1 MVGSP
6 CSPRGFQESSPTP
19 QFKSINS
26 LVFSYLY
33 SPALTSIPD
42 YSLVKTDD
50 EVPVLWP
57 SDVKSQLIG
66 KDPDAEKD

>member
-1 MVGSP
+1 M
-6 CSPRGFQESSPTP
+6 SSLTP

-26 LVFSYLY
+26 SVLSYLY
-33 SPALTSIPD
+33 SPALTSIHD

-50 EVPVLWP
+50 EVPIFWP

-66 KDPDAEKD
+66 KDPDAGKN